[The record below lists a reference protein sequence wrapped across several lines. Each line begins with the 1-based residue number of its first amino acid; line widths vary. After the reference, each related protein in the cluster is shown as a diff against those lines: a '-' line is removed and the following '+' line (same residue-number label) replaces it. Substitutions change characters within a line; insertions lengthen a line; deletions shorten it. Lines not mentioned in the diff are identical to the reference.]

1 MKNYTIQDSSTST
14 YHFYPEDYTNFTTQ
28 STEKNCKQPDWLD
41 EIKKKN
47 ELAVKLAIETQR
59 NCNHNHQ
66 MLTNHIFRLV
76 GQIDTLNNE
85 IKCLR
90 GEVDSLKKK

>member
-1 MKNYTIQDSSTST
+1 MKDYIIQDSSTSN

-28 STEKNCKQPDWLD
+28 PSEKKSSQPDWLD

-76 GQIDTLNNE
+76 GQIDTLNSE
-85 IKCLR
+85 IKYLR
-90 GEVDSLKKK
+90 GEVDGLKKK